1 MTELSQVSSKET
13 TGDLAPWWVKV
24 RDEVKAEARAEGREE
39 GRAEGREEGREEGI
53 LLSRRDA
60 LIVLLK
66 ARFGEVSPA
75 VEDKLKRVKS
85 VSRLDELI
93 FQASCAANPEEFAA
107 RLP

>member
-24 RDEVKAEARAEGREE
+24 RDEVKAEA
-39 GRAEGREEGREEGI
+39 RAEGREEGREEGI

-75 VEDKLKRVKS
+75 VEDKLKQVKS